1 MSSPRRKSGEEGHCQ
16 YFLLS
21 PRPLKM
27 RSPRTPKSR
36 EALPHGPRAPH
47 TARGSQD
54 KDKRLEDADDLCPSV
69 CSEKFSVYSEASNVS
84 RLTQLSRKSLAK
96 RCLSSKELEELE
108 VMEKRREVSAMLRR
122 NQVNCRKALHATDLS
137 NAGRVQSHA
146 KLTQPKEFRLSCP
159 PTPRSPGSPLPSCA
173 ELDTSEVDSIQGD
186 YFSRSLRTSRSCQSL
201 ESSKGWRPQLTVPKG
216 PELRTVRRVSLG
228 RRPSSCPPTDDED
241 VAPPHAK
248 TPRHRVEIRR
258 PVDTER
264 RPVTRTPGKMV
275 VTPVTRP
282 APRPTNS
289 AVKVAKQG
297 GHRIIRAKDLEH
309 SDRKENVKPGSYVVK
324 RSPSDEFLSRSG
336 PASPVSGGGL
346 SCSRSTKLLR
356 GGFAGAQQAPPG
368 MRVSFGSTTPRP
380 CCI

>member
-1 MSSPRRKSGEEGHCQ
+1 MHQVKLWFLSVAACDGLFLHVAEHVSLKDAWLCILSSP
-16 YFLLS
+16 
-21 PRPLKM
+21 P
-27 RSPRTPKSR
+27 
-36 EALPHGPRAPH
+36 
-47 TARGSQD
+47 
-54 KDKRLEDADDLCPSV
+54 
-69 CSEKFSVYSEASNVS
+69 
-84 RLTQLSRKSLAK
+84 
-96 RCLSSKELEELE
+96 
-108 VMEKRREVSAMLRR
+108 
-122 NQVNCRKALHATDLS
+122 
-137 NAGRVQSHA
+137 
-146 KLTQPKEFRLSCP
+146 
-159 PTPRSPGSPLPSCA
+159 SPGHQAFVVYIPIGGVQNKLQ
-173 ELDTSEVDSIQGD
+173 TSRVMLLGD

-201 ESSKGWRPQLTVPKG
+201 ESSKSWRPQLTVPKG